1 MVSIVILGKACDLIE
16 THQESKKSSV
26 SSPVKSC
33 PPPSNVGNN
42 DSKTNGEVINSSLNN
57 TTDTSMVSTSIF
69 KDDPVESMKNMSTE
83 DMSLLEAKLQ
93 TIDPNLRVIPSSS
106 PMTSPAS
113 AAATASPEADNLDPI
128 KEEEQSK
135 ELENH
140 HQHHRW
146 SNNRRSQLLKQHQG
160 ELNKVV
166 FSDSRRR
173 PLSCTPPASTSISTS
188 VSIDEDHEENKD
200 SEQANNAKMI
210 INKDDDEEED
220 VIEELTSMRPK
231 ALSSPDFMKSYKPAY
246 DAERDWPPIDDD
258 EDDVDSSADYNQDL
272 EHEMSSN
279 SRRGSN
285 ELMQQRRGSSE
296 DRFRRR
302 KRFDTDRV

>member
-1 MVSIVILGKACDLIE
+1 MLKD
-16 THQESKKSSV
+16 
-26 SSPVKSC
+26 
-33 PPPSNVGNN
+33 
-42 DSKTNGEVINSSLNN
+42 LNN
-57 TTDTSMVSTSIF
+57 TTDTSIVSTSIF
-69 KDDPVESMKNMSTE
+69 KEDPTESLKNTSLSTE

-93 TIDPNLRVIPSSS
+93 TIDPNHRVIPSS
-106 PMTSPAS
+106 PMTPTQVMPGSS
-113 AAATASPEADNLDPI
+113 AEADNLDPI
-128 KEEEQSK
+128 EEEQSK
-135 ELENH
+135 DMLENH
-140 HQHHRW
+140 QQHHRW

-188 VSIDEDHEENKD
+188 VSIDEDHEENNVKE
-200 SEQANNAKMI
+200 SETSNAKDEDEII
-210 INKDDDEEED
+210 INKESEE
-220 VIEELTSMRPK
+220 VEELTQMRPK

-258 EDDVDSSADYNQDL
+258 EDELDSSNVSADL
-272 EHEMSSN
+272 EHHEISSV
-279 SRRGSN
+279 RRGSN
-285 ELMQQRRGSSE
+285 ELMQRRGSSE